1 MAPPTFEQLEAIRRR
16 IKDAFSLFELE
27 TKDKRGMVD
36 EREIP
41 TIIRSLGINPSQ
53 DQLRDLITEIR
64 GEENTTGCVEYERFE
79 KLIMR
84 VFTDEAANYKRDNEE
99 KILRAFRAFD
109 PENKGYIDGEF
120 LKNTLMTRG
129 DAFRPEEVT
138 ELLGVSC
145 DEQTGHIYYEDYAE
159 LLASDGRVDGQ

>member
-1 MAPPTFEQLEAIRRR
+1 MPPTYEQLETIKRR

-53 DQLRDLITEIR
+53 EQLRDLITEIR
-64 GEENTTGCVEYERFE
+64 GDDNTTGCVEYEAFE
-79 KLIMR
+79 KTLLR
-84 VFTDEAANYKRDNEE
+84 VLTEQASDYKRDNEE

-109 PENKGYIDGEF
+109 PENKGFVEGEY
-120 LKNTLMTRG
+120 LKNLLMTRG

-138 ELLGVSC
+138 ELLGVAL
-145 DEQTGHIYYEDYAE
+145 DEQSGNIYYEDYAE
-159 LLASDGRVDGQ
+159 LLANDGRTDL

>member
-1 MAPPTFEQLEAIRRR
+1 MAPSFEQLEAVRRR

-41 TIIRSLGINPSQ
+41 TIIRSLGVNPTQ

-64 GEENTTGCVEYERFE
+64 GEENTTGCVEYDRFE
-79 KLIMR
+79 KVIIRIL
-84 VFTDEAANYKRDNEE
+84 TDEVTNYKRDNEE

-120 LKNTLMTRG
+120 LKNTLMSRG
-129 DAFRPEEVT
+129 DTFRPEEVI
-138 ELLGVSC
+138 ELLGVAC
-145 DEQTGHIYYEDYAE
+145 DESTGNIHYEDYAE
-159 LLASDGRVDGQ
+159 ILANDGRVDTS